1 MELHDRRDQKDDG
14 RAQADREHGD
24 GRPMNTAPLRA
35 IYGPSADERGLQG
48 YLLTKIAKSD
58 QDTNGEGHPTEGGA
72 EQ

>member
-1 MELHDRRDQKDDG
+1 MGMHDRRDQKDDR

-24 GRPMNTAPLRA
+24 GPRMNAAPLWS
-35 IYGPSADERGLQG
+35 IYGPSADERGLQSNV
-48 YLLTKIAKSD
+48 LTKIAKSD

>member
-1 MELHDRRDQKDDG
+1 MELHDRRDQKDD
-14 RAQADREHGD
+14 
-24 GRPMNTAPLRA
+24 
-35 IYGPSADERGLQG
+35 GPSADERGLQG